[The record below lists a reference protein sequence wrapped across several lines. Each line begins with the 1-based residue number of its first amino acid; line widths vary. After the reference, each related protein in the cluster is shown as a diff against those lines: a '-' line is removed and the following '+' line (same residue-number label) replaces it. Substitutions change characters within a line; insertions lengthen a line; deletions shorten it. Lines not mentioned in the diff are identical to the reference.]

1 MLTNEGSV
9 RKKVKM
15 NICLGSCIV
24 DRPRQKKDIPKKEIL
39 ISSLIAAYTI
49 SGAIT
54 LSHAAFAQG
63 NETSMANQTASDQT
77 MTNQSGADVVEELQP
92 IQDHIDQV
100 REALRNNDTAKALGE
115 LNSIVSELLKMTQGL
130 TLSDDDH
137 D

>member
-1 MLTNEGSV
+1 
-9 RKKVKM
+9 
-15 NICLGSCIV
+15 
-24 DRPRQKKDIPKKEIL
+24 
-39 ISSLIAAYTI
+39 
-49 SGAIT
+49 
-54 LSHAAFAQG
+54 
-63 NETSMANQTASDQT
+63 

-130 TLSDDDH
+130 TLSTDDH